1 MATSKITH
9 VQGAGT
15 WNDMF
20 KFEVTM
26 ENGDTGTVFSKS
38 QQPPFAV
45 GDSKSYEITPS
56 GRGHKIK
63 WVQEQ
68 RSFTP
73 SSTGSNY
80 QSNNSKDKEES
91 IARAVA
97 LKAAVDLRN
106 SDEPFK
112 IIEVAQQFEHYLLTG
127 KNLNGDALDNANSNA
142 KMDAN
147 DLPF

>member
-45 GDSKSYEITPS
+45 GDTKNYEITPS

-68 RSFTP
+68 RAFTS

-97 LKAAVDLRN
+97 LKAAVDLHN

-127 KNLNGDALDNANSNA
+127 KNLNGDALDNANSNS
-142 KMDAN
+142 KMDSG